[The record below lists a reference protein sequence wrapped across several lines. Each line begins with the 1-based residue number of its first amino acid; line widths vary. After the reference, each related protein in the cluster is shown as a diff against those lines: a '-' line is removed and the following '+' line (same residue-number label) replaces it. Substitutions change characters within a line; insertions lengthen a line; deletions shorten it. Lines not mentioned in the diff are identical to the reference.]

1 MGRLH
6 LARGVALR
14 LELAASVLAL
24 AAALAAGGARAQAVA
39 THIASDGS
47 TGTAVGQFA
56 ANGYVIDGG
65 TRAGANLFHSFTTFD
80 LASGDVAVWFRS
92 AGDGAQ
98 IANIINRVTGG
109 DVSHI
114 NGTLTSQ
121 GLPNAAFW
129 FINPAGIVFG
139 QGASINVPNAAHF
152 STAQSLLFADGAVFT
167 TATPTGSTFS
177 VSSPAAFGF
186 VGGQGDIVVNGVV
199 DQQSVAFDPSGAAL
213 QFSARNV
220 VVTNSVFNVF
230 SLDAAAVGTTSTTLD
245 ADHVSAAAAGN
256 GTLLVTGSLLDSFAV
271 SSHGGGVGLAG
282 AQVLLQG
289 GAGSGVF
296 TFANGPLRGGDL
308 TVSAGLLD
316 IEGGSA
322 LSAQASNGGAGG
334 NVMVGANQVTVGP
347 AGSIVA
353 ATSGT
358 AAGGWVTVNA
368 GQIALTGAIVSL
380 AQGSGAGGDVVLNAP
395 DLQVT
400 GGVVRTSA
408 AGAGRAGGIAIDAP
422 SQLVVNN
429 GGQIVSATAGAG
441 AAGAIDISAGAMTVT
456 TGGLIT
462 SGGLAGSSGSGGDV
476 TVDAVSLLV
485 GPAAP
490 GGQTGATGAIGTN
503 TLGSGSVGALTVSAD
518 DLHVSGGQIASVS
531 SSASK
536 TGKVRLTGRNTLVID
551 NGGLVTSSTTG
562 PGDAGA
568 LTLMGGDITIS
579 GHAIVSTRTFPG
591 TTGQAGALSI
601 SGRSLTVDAAFVGS
615 TTTSSAD
622 AGALTIDAGAVTVR
636 NGGLISSDTAGGTG
650 NAGQLG
656 ITANSVTVLSG
667 ADISSSSL
675 GAGHAGTV
683 LIQAGAVTVD
693 DAGILSSAFSTGDG
707 GAVGVTANQMTVRN
721 QGIVTT
727 DTSSS
732 GRAGSVTLEVGTLSL
747 TGSSHVSSSTEG
759 SGTAGV
765 VTVTAQSVAID
776 HSVLL
781 STTSGGGAA
790 GDVNV
795 AAQTLALT
803 NAGTISSSAEPG
815 SSGAAGQV
823 VVQAPALTIDDGLI
837 SSETFGSGD
846 AGGVRVVS
854 NTLRLKNAGEI
865 SSSASA
871 CFDGSCVATGD
882 AGTVSVRSG
891 SISLTDGSSIQ
902 SETFGPGRAG
912 ALTLI
917 SNTLDVGADAA
928 ISSVTFGSGNA
939 GSIAITAGA
948 LTLENGGRILSSQAN
963 ALASGDAGS
972 IAITAKTIAIG
983 ADPLGKLGVST
994 SIFNTGKAGSIT
1006 LNADKISL
1014 DGGGVGSSARGLVA
1028 GTSGDVAI
1036 TTGDL
1041 ELIHGARIET
1051 VSVNPDKAGAISVTS
1066 PLIGLDDASQITS
1079 ANLSAAGG
1087 AAGSIQLTGTAIRLL
1102 NGGDISTNSTAG
1114 AAGDI
1119 VLTMPVTGELQL
1131 AGDTLPGV
1139 ITTSSGPGT
1148 GGRITISA
1156 PYLILSQGGRILALG
1171 EQGGANVRIAAAYF
1185 ISSADRVN
1193 LVSVDGSLIV
1203 DSQVGD
1209 LSTGAQLVDLSFLDA
1224 SAVLR
1229 GQCAAAGGAGRTS
1242 RLSVR
1247 AAGPYAL
1254 GGQDN
1259 DRNPDA
1265 ADAPRGRGA
1274 PSSSGCLR

>member
-1 MGRLH
+1 M
-6 LARGVALR
+6 AVSIFAF
-14 LELAASVLAL
+14 

-39 THIASDGS
+39 THITSDGS

-65 TRAGANLFHSFTTFD
+65 TRAGANLFHSFTTFN

-98 IANIINRVTGG
+98 IANIINRVTGD

-114 NGTLTSQ
+114 NGTITSQ

-152 STAQSLLFADGAVFT
+152 STAQTVLFADGAVFT
-167 TATPTGSTFS
+167 TTTPTGSTFS
-177 VSSPAAFGF
+177 MSAPAAFGF
-186 VGGQGDIVVNGVV
+186 LGGQGDIVVNGVV
-199 DQQSVAFDPSGAAL
+199 DQQNAAFDPSGAAL
-213 QFSARNV
+213 QFSGRNV
-220 VVTNSVFNVF
+220 VVANSAFNVF
-230 SLDAAAVGTTSTTLD
+230 GLDVAAVGTTSTTID
-245 ADHVSAAAAGN
+245 AGHVSAAAVGD
-256 GTLLVTGSLLDSFAV
+256 GSLLVTGSLVDSFAV
-271 SSHGGGVGLAG
+271 SSHGGGAGLAG
-282 AQVLLQG
+282 AQVLVQG

-316 IEGGSA
+316 IEGASA

-334 NVMVGANQVTVGP
+334 NVAVGANQVILGP
-347 AGSIVA
+347 GASIVA

-358 AAGGWVTVNA
+358 AAGGRVSVNA
-368 GQIALTGAIVSL
+368 GQIVLTGAIVAL
-380 AQGSGAGGDVVLNAP
+380 AQGFGAGGDLVLNAP
-395 DLQVT
+395 DLQIT
-400 GGVVRTSA
+400 GGVVRTSG
-408 AGAGRAGGIAIDAP
+408 AGAGRAGAITIDAP
-422 SQLVVNN
+422 GQLVLDN
-429 GGQIVSATAGAG
+429 GGQIISATAGSG
-441 AAGAIDISAGAMTVT
+441 AAGAIDVSAGAMTVT
-456 TGGLIT
+456 AGGLIT
-462 SGGLAGSSGSGGDV
+462 SGGLPGSTGAGGDV
-476 TVDAVSLLV
+476 TVDAASLLI

-490 GGQTGATGAIGTN
+490 GGKAGATGAVGTN
-503 TLGSGSVGALTVSAD
+503 TLGSGAVGALSVSAD
-518 DLHVSGGQIASVS
+518 DLHVDGGQVASVS
-531 SSASK
+531 SSASN
-536 TGKVRLTGRNTLVID
+536 TGNVRLVGRDTLVID

-568 LTLMGGDITIS
+568 LSLVGGDITI
-579 GHAIVSTRTFPG
+579 GGNAIVSTRTFPG
-591 TTGQAGALSI
+591 TTGHAGALTI

-622 AGALTIDAGAVTVR
+622 AGALTIDAGDVTVR
-636 NGGLISSDTAGGTG
+636 NGGLVSSDAAAGTG
-650 NAGQLG
+650 NAGQLSIVAG
-656 ITANSVTVLSG
+656 AVTVLSG

-675 GAGHAGTV
+675 TAGHAGTV
-683 LIQAGAVTVD
+683 FIQAGTVTVD

-707 GAVGVTANQMTVRN
+707 GAIGITASQITVRD
-721 QGIVTT
+721 QGVITT

-732 GRAGSVTLEVGTLSL
+732 GRAGSVTLNVGTLSL
-747 TGSSHVSSSTEG
+747 TGGSHVSSSTEG
-759 SGTAGV
+759 SGAAGV
-765 VTVTAQSVAID
+765 VTVAAQSVAID

-781 STTSGGGAA
+781 STTSAAGAA
-790 GDVNV
+790 GDVTV

-803 NAGTISSSAEPG
+803 NGGTISSSAEPG
-815 SSGAAGQV
+815 SAGAAGQV
-823 VVQAPALTIDDGLI
+823 VVQAPTLTIDDGLI

-854 NTLRLKNAGEI
+854 NALVLKNEGEI

-871 CFDGSCVATGD
+871 CSDGSCVATGN
-882 AGTVSVRSG
+882 AGTVNVSSG
-891 SISLTDGSSIQ
+891 TISLSGGASIQ

-912 ALTLI
+912 ALTLT
-917 SNTLDVGADAA
+917 SNSLDVGGDAA
-928 ISSVTFGSGNA
+928 VSSVTFGSGNA
-939 GSIAITAGA
+939 GSIAITTGA
-948 LTLENGGRILSSQAN
+948 LTLEDGGRILSSQAN

-983 ADPLGKLGVST
+983 ADPFGKLGVST
-994 SIFNTGKAGSIT
+994 SIFNTGRAGSVT
-1006 LNADKISL
+1006 LDADRISL

-1041 ELIHGARIET
+1041 EMTNGAQIET
-1051 VSVNPDKAGAISVTS
+1051 VSLNPDKAGAISVTS
-1066 PLIGLDDASQITS
+1066 PVIGLDAGSQITS

-1087 AAGSIQLTGTAIRLL
+1087 AAGSIQLTGTTVRLL
-1102 NGGDISTNSTAG
+1102 NGGDISTNSSAG

-1119 VLTMPVTGELQL
+1119 VLTMPTTGELQL
-1131 AGDTLPGV
+1131 AGAAQPGV

-1148 GGRITISA
+1148 GGRITISD
-1156 PYLILSQGGRILALG
+1156 PYLILSEGGRILALG
-1171 EQGGANVRIAAAYF
+1171 EQGGANVRITAAYF

-1193 LVSVDGSLIV
+1193 LVSVNGSLIV

-1229 GQCAAAGGAGRTS
+1229 GQCAAAGAAGRTS

-1247 AAGPYAL
+1247 AAGPYAA
-1254 GGQDN
+1254 GGQDG
-1259 DRNPDA
+1259 DRGHDG
-1265 ADAPRGRGA
+1265 ADASADRA
-1274 PSSSGCLR
+1274 PSSGCLH